1 MVSPCRGRHHISIME
16 DAVLIDDVVY
26 EDDDNFYKNEDDNS
40 SKTEESTNESTNEV
54 VDEASLATS
63 VSISIGGF
71 EVEESEEDESE
82 MYTPEERLRM
92 FSNMIMSCC
101 VGKKGICEYALGKL
115 LSTVNPRLFR
125 GEDYI
130 IFLVLF
136 NYRSKIRRIN
146 IDEEFM
152 RLYLMRNRN
161 LITESREFID
171 IGAYGEV
178 DGSVELGYLAG
189 TLKHFRRLCS
199 MPEMTESEFETCYE
213 KYLIEFK
220 AIESS
225 KVYANAQQ
233 ILTEGMKIGKKTLM
247 GFEDSY
253 NYVRRSLAEIEGLID
268 IQKGTGF
275 ISLREDLMEE
285 KADTRKSYKIS
296 DFGRLSVLNKNYG
309 GVYTGMFYEVLAPP
323 KAGKTKFCARL
334 VHQTMVAYGNNVTVW
349 PQEGGRKLFSA
360 QLRAIHFDHTYNTG
374 VGITEKKYG
383 VTMETIFKDE
393 YPSDELRQLELSSKI
408 DLISNPDYGN
418 VDYIERPFNVETFLE
433 DIDASVKANNSKLVV
448 VDYLQIIGS
457 TRNLSERER
466 ASEAYKELLNYCK
479 DNNVAVLTPAQYK
492 QEAFNDLL
500 SKGNTAGADM
510 RTSGGVTAEVF
521 RTPDII
527 FAFWATTQDL
537 ANNTMKL
544 LSVPCRFNK
553 AFPES
558 QANIDLGICQFISVE
573 G

>member
-1 MVSPCRGRHHISIME
+1 ME
-16 DAVLIDDVVY
+16 DVALLDDVVY
-26 EDDDNFYKNEDDNS
+26 EDDDNFYDEDNNTSSESVANEDVS
-40 SKTEESTNESTNEV
+40 SGV

-63 VSISIGGF
+63 VSINIGGF

-101 VGKKGICEYALGKL
+101 VGKKEICKYALGRL

-161 LITESREFID
+161 IITESKGFID

-189 TLKHFRRLCS
+189 TLKHFRRLCG
-199 MPEMTESEFETCYE
+199 MPELSEAEFETCYE

-233 ILTEGMKIGKKTLM
+233 ILTEGMKIGKSNLM
-247 GFEDSY
+247 GFEDSF
-253 NYVRRSLAEIEGLID
+253 NYVRRSLSEIEGLID

-275 ISLREDLMEE
+275 ISLKEDIMEE
-285 KADTRKSYKIS
+285 RADNRKPEKIS

-309 GVYTGMFYEVLAPP
+309 GIYTSMFYEVLAPP

-334 VHQTMVAYGNNVTVW
+334 AHQTAVVYGNNVTVW

-383 VTMETIFKDE
+383 VTMETVLKEEF
-393 YPSDELRQLELSSKI
+393 PSDELKQLELSSKI

-418 VDYIERPFNVETFLE
+418 IDYIERPFNVETFLE
-433 DIDASVKANNSKLVV
+433 DIDTSVKANNSKLIII
-448 VDYLQIIGS
+448 DYLQIIGS
-457 TRNLSERER
+457 VKNLSERER
-466 ASEAYKELLNYCK
+466 ASEAYKSLLNYCK

-500 SKGNTAGADM
+500 SKGNTSGADM
-510 RTSGGVTAEVF
+510 RTSGGVTSEVF
-521 RTPDII
+521 RTPDVI

-544 LSVPCRFNK
+544 LSVPCRLNK